1 MTYGFDTNEHRVASV
16 YEEELHEED
25 REKSTKTPSGWLA
38 LTQNESVP
46 YIMTHY

>member
-1 MTYGFDTNEHRVASV
+1 MSTEWQASIS
-16 YEEELHEED
+16 EELHEED

>member
-1 MTYGFDTNEHRVASV
+1 MSTEWQASMS
-16 YEEELHEED
+16 EELHEED
-25 REKSTKTPSGWLA
+25 REKSTKTLRDTYPSGWLA